1 MNVLM
6 VLLSHLHMYFNLRE
20 QFLENAA
27 SAGLV
32 HTAGMSCSY

>member
-6 VLLSHLHMYFNLRE
+6 VLLSHLYTYFNLRE

-32 HTAGMSCSY
+32 STARVSCSS